1 MLQVIVPTKNKKR
14 GRDVHGFLLLD
25 KPVGI
30 TSNGILQRVKRLF
43 NARKAGHTG
52 SLDKM
57 ASGLLPVCFGE
68 ATKFSGYLL
77 NADKQYRVT
86 CKLGITTDTGDAAG
100 TVKLKRSSA
109 GINTKKLNHVLDG
122 FHGETWQVP
131 PMYSALKHEGT
142 RLYQLAYQGISVE
155 RKARKIQIHKIELLS
170 FENDQFDIE
179 VSCSKG
185 TYIRTLVEDI
195 GEQLGCGA
203 HVMALRRTAS
213 GPFNETQMVSPDT
226 LEHDA
231 VNGLTALDGH
241 LLEIDSVLQDLAVV
255 KVVNSTATY
264 IQQGQAVTIPHAPV
278 EGLVRIYTEDRQF
291 LGIGEVLNDGR
302 ITPRRLIRLT

>member
-1 MLQVIVPTKNKKR
+1 MSHKNKKR
-14 GRDVHGFLLLD
+14 GREVHGFLLLD

-30 TSNGILQRVKRLF
+30 SSNGILQRIKKLY

-77 NADKQYRVT
+77 NADKQYKVT
-86 CKLGITTDTGDAAG
+86 CKLGITTETGDATG
-100 TVKLKRSSA
+100 KVQSERPVT
-109 GINTKKLNHVLDG
+109 GINRKKLECVFAG
-122 FHGETWQVP
+122 FLGEILQVP
-131 PMYSALKHEGT
+131 PMYSALKHQGR
-142 RLYQLAYQGISVE
+142 RLYQLAYQGITVE
-155 RKARKIQIHKIELLS
+155 REARKIQIHNLELLS
-170 FENDQFDIE
+170 FEDDQIEFE

-195 GEQLGCGA
+195 GKQLDCGA
-203 HVMALRRTAS
+203 HVIVLRRTAC
-213 GPFNETQMVSPDT
+213 GPFNENQMVTPDL

-231 VNGLTALDGH
+231 DDGTIALDRH
-241 LLEIDSVLQDLAVV
+241 LQDIDSVLQDIATVE
-255 KVVNSTATY
+255 VVNSTATY
-264 IQQGQAVTIPHAPV
+264 IQQGQAVMIPHAPT
-278 EGLVRIYTEDRQF
+278 EGLVRIYTEDQHF

-302 ITPRRLIRLT
+302 ISPKRLVRSTQ

>member
-1 MLQVIVPTKNKKR
+1 MSYKNNKR

-25 KPVGI
+25 KPEGI
-30 TSNGILQRVKRLF
+30 TSNGILQRIKRLY

-86 CKLGITTDTGDAAG
+86 CKLGITTDTGDATG
-100 TVKLKRSSA
+100 KVSMERPVTGLNR
-109 GINTKKLNHVLDG
+109 KKLERVFAG
-122 FHGETWQVP
+122 FSGDIWQVP
-131 PMYSALKHEGT
+131 PMYSALKHQGK
-142 RLYQLAYQGISVE
+142 RLYQLAYQGITVK
-155 RKARKIQIHKIELLS
+155 RDARQIHIYKLELLS
-170 FENDQFDIE
+170 YEGDLIEFEVE
-179 VSCSKG
+179 CSKG

-203 HVMALRRTAS
+203 HVIVLRRTAC
-213 GPFNETQMVSPDT
+213 GPFNEDQMITPGL
-226 LEHDA
+226 LEQDA
-231 VNGLTALDGH
+231 EDGTAALDRH
-241 LLEIDSVLQDLAVV
+241 LLDIDSVLQDIATVEV
-255 KVVNSTATY
+255 INSTATY
-264 IQQGQAVTIPHAPV
+264 IQQGQAVMIPHAPT
-278 EGLVRIYTEDRQF
+278 EGLVRIYTEDQHF

-302 ITPRRLIRLT
+302 ISPKRLIRSTG